1 MRRIVVRWLPHR
13 PAKRRIVMKK
23 FLVVCLGV
31 LVLSSVALGA
41 EAFALADRVGEPGE
55 RSFFLF
61 TTSAG
66 NYIVRQDGMGEFS
79 SPKGMRRV
87 FSLRVGARGRI
98 DAVYFI
104 EHEGDVFIFYEV
116 NDAAFLVRMEQT
128 KRKIRWSA
136 EVDVRGVPRIEGESV
151 IVNDTQIRKADGR
164 VVGQDL
170 QENLVNPV

>member
-1 MRRIVVRWLPHR
+1 
-13 PAKRRIVMKK
+13 MKK

-31 LVLSSVALGA
+31 LVLSSAV
-41 EAFALADRVGEPGE
+41 FATAGPPEPFTLADRVGEPGE

-87 FSLRVGARGRI
+87 FTLRVAGRGRI
-98 DAVYFI
+98 EQIYFL

-128 KRKIRWSA
+128 KRKVRWSA
-136 EVDVRGVPRIEGESV
+136 PVAKTGAPVIDGESV
-151 IVNDTQIRKADGR
+151 IVDSTEIRKADGKIIR
-164 VVGQDL
+164 ED
-170 QENLVNPV
+170 